1 MIQETEECRVRLEK
15 HNREEEISKGSAVS
29 VHANNE
35 AVLLFTDLSDCLI
48 PRQADTDKQ
57 NHQKVIISVHQQKR
71 EKSEKVTLKSL
82 CYAEKQRL
90 SFKKNPHLN
99 SAHF

>member
-35 AVLLFTDLSDCLI
+35 AARALLFTDLS
-48 PRQADTDKQ
+48 
-57 NHQKVIISVHQQKR
+57 V
-71 EKSEKVTLKSL
+71 
-82 CYAEKQRL
+82 
-90 SFKKNPHLN
+90 
-99 SAHF
+99 

>member
-1 MIQETEECRVRLEK
+1 MRLEK

-35 AVLLFTDLSDCLI
+35 AARALLFTDLSDCLI

-71 EKSEKVTLKSL
+71 EKSEKVTLKYL
-82 CYAEKQRL
+82 CYAEKQRS
-90 SFKKNPHLN
+90 SFKKNPHFC
-99 SAHF
+99 SSHF